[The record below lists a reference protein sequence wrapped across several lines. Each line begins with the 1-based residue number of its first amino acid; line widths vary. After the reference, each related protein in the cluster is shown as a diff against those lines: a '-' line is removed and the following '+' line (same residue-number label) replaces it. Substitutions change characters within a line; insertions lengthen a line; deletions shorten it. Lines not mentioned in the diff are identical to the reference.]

1 MLSYVSPE
9 STEELVAQNLA
20 GEEPPTAEVIEEL
33 ELFSHEREKAVADGY
48 VTSAIVSSE
57 AGDRYL
63 VVREGF
69 HTARDIAAAEF
80 FASPDWWGELEW
92 LSIDELVH
100 TPVSFEAAAMAETR
114 DER

>member
-9 STEELVAQNLA
+9 STEELVARHRA

-48 VTSAIVSSE
+48 VTSTIVSSE

-63 VVREGF
+63 VVRGGF
-69 HTARDIAAAEF
+69 TPPGTLRRRSSLLLQTGGESSSG
-80 FASPDWWGELEW
+80 SPLMSSYT
-92 LSIDELVH
+92 LQ
-100 TPVSFEAAAMAETR
+100 
-114 DER
+114 